1 MKKMLFLFVMSAPL
15 IFADQS
21 TARAAMNRGELV
33 NAEQI
38 LNADVEAAQNSPKL
52 TALDPPLELLAQVY
66 RLEKKFPEA
75 VAAEQR
81 RIDLWT
87 GLFGDNAVIVGRILG
102 QIASIEHQAGGL
114 ADAES
119 HSRRALA
126 ILTAAYPDQPAAAQA
141 ATDLADILVAQG
153 RLSEA
158 EQMLAVAQKMYEA
171 SVGPQSKLTVM
182 VATRRAAL
190 SHQAPPSVSASGV
203 YNVGKNVSA
212 PNILHKV
219 EPEYS
224 EQARQNKL
232 QGSISLSMVI
242 DANGKPTQIAVLR
255 PLGMGLDEKA
265 VEAVSQWTFK
275 PGMKDGMPVPVY
287 AQIEVSLHLL

>member
-1 MKKMLFLFVMSAPL
+1 MKKMLLLFVISATL
-15 IFADQS
+15 AFADQAS
-21 TARAAMNRGELV
+21 ARAAMNRGELV

-52 TALDPPLELLAQVY
+52 TALDPPLDLLAQVY
-66 RLEKKFPEA
+66 RMEKKFPEA
-75 VAAEQR
+75 VAAQQR
-81 RIDLWT
+81 RLDLWT
-87 GLFGDNAVIVGRILG
+87 GLFGENAVIVGRILG
-102 QIASIEHQAGGL
+102 QMASIEHQAGSL

-153 RLSEA
+153 RQSEA

-171 SVGPQSKLTVM
+171 SVGLQSKLTVM

-190 SHQAPPSVSASGV
+190 LHQPPPSVSASGV

-242 DANGKPTQIAVLR
+242 DANGKPHPNRRVAAARHGSGRKSSGSGVAMDVQTGNEGWNAR
-255 PLGMGLDEKA
+255 PGVRSD
-265 VEAVSQWTFK
+265 
-275 PGMKDGMPVPVY
+275 
-287 AQIEVSLHLL
+287 